1 MNALL
6 VIDFQR
12 GFLQMGDFSQEKKR
26 VQNLIEDFKRS
37 EQPVIFIRH
46 KDGNE
51 ESPISFGIDESE
63 IDSDFRN
70 YADYVIEKKTPSAFF
85 GTNLHQLLQS
95 RGVKHVFITGFNTEY
110 CPLFT
115 AIAAYDRG
123 YDVTFIEGATAT
135 VNDDSVYEFPGLDIR
150 DFVGTVFNWSNVIEV
165 LDYEEYVEEYAEKG
179 LKS

>member
-1 MNALL
+1 M
-6 VIDFQR
+6 
-12 GFLQMGDFSQEKKR
+12 
-26 VQNLIEDFKRS
+26 
-37 EQPVIFIRH
+37 
-46 KDGNE
+46 
-51 ESPISFGIDESE
+51 
-63 IDSDFRN
+63 
-70 YADYVIEKKTPSAFF
+70 
-85 GTNLHQLLQS
+85 HQLLQS
-95 RGVKHVFITGFNTEY
+95 RGVKHVFITGFNTVY

-123 YDVTFIEGATAT
+123 YNVTFIEDATAT